1 MYMSMYVWVA
11 MGYLALGTLA
21 GLARWQAWSKSTTFF
36 GFGMVIVWLLHAIAL
51 KGSIFIANEINL
63 DVATAFSLLVAL
75 SVAVYTIG
83 QKGFWKISIREM
95 YRFWHLFLIPAAC
108 ISAFPLLWQHS
119 HFLISGGSPWMRAHW
134 WIGLLSLAMLNVA
147 TLQAIW
153 LAHHGKHLKTSPAEF
168 ENTSSLLS
176 LERSLFIWIWSSFG
190 LLTIT
195 IISGTLF
202 SEQLGYTPHWSHKV
216 MFTLLT
222 WCLLA
227 HLLWR
232 RSREGI
238 RGYVVAR
245 QLTWSYGLIVAGYL
259 GSKFVLE
266 VLLKR

>member
-1 MYMSMYVWVA
+1 MYMNMYVWVA
-11 MGYLALGTLA
+11 IGYLVLGILA
-21 GLARWQAWSKSTTFF
+21 SLPRWHIWSKGSTFF
-36 GFGMVIVWLLHAIAL
+36 WFGMAIVWLLHTFAL
-51 KGSIFIANEINL
+51 KNSIFIDHEINL

-75 SVAVYTIG
+75 SVGVYTIG
-83 QKGFWKISIREM
+83 QKGFWKISIKEM

-108 ISAFPLLWQHS
+108 ISAFPLVWQHS
-119 HFLISGGSPWMRAHW
+119 HFLISGGSVWMRTHW

-153 LAHHGKHLKTSPAEF
+153 LAHRGKYLKTSPAEF
-168 ENTSSLLS
+168 ENTPSLLS
-176 LERSLFIWIWSSFG
+176 LERSLFIWIWSSFA

-195 IISGTLF
+195 IISGTIF
-202 SEQLGYTPHWSHKV
+202 SEQLGYAPHWSHKV
-216 MFTLLT
+216 MFTLIT

-232 RSREGI
+232 RSREGV
-238 RGYVVAR
+238 RGYVVAK
-245 QLTWSYGLIVAGYL
+245 QLTWSYALIILGYL